1 MRQKKVRWSVVMGVL
16 LCIAALAA
24 SILLQRTGYLAY
36 LDSDMA
42 SELILARRQADTGS
56 LIQMDWLYS
65 TEIRI
70 IQMNLLYALAFH
82 FTQDYMWA
90 RIIGNTL
97 GFALCMLSCLLLT
110 RRLKLSWAKGLFTAA
125 MLPVTA
131 SLIYAVNVTF
141 GGYYITHM
149 AFAFTGAALWLDACE
164 GGREKK
170 RNMAA
175 IVLFAALCMLEGFLS
190 VRYVLCFLCPMMA
203 VAALDVLLAP
213 QLSRTLRDHH
223 LRFGFVTAA
232 GFGACLAGYAAAEM
246 ICPHLFTSGV
256 GSAGSFMFNPM
267 DGELILSTM
276 AAIFADMLR
285 LIGWRGNAALFSLSG
300 IGNACIAGVMV
311 LGVMMTRRVY
321 RALEDRDSASRAH
334 KRMLDYAFA
343 VLLVNV
349 FCFVFIKGTYLNRY
363 LILTVAFLIPA
374 AAVVVSRERSMRLK
388 LAFLLLLCLMLGTT
402 SLNFLMET
410 REQAH
415 TAKADHADMTD
426 MTQQLLDEGYTHGYG
441 TFWHV
446 RVMQELAQGNLTFA
460 GINMTE
466 TEEGAVCPI
475 SLEMIRWLEAEDMSH
490 MDVCADKTFV
500 LLTRDEEKL
509 LAPWLEMTGA
519 PAICENGTYTAY
531 GFEDSQQV
539 NNWMMLARMK
549 LENASYDQGV
559 LHMDRHARM
568 RIPTHFR
575 EAGRYVLRFVCEGE
589 PAQESRAAV
598 YTTKDF
604 HVTGETAIVQG
615 ENELHVTLEHS
626 DQYFMILLTS
636 GEAQE
641 IRILDLQLERIR

>member
-349 FCFVFIKGTYLNRY
+349 GSLSCRCFEDYRRVG
-363 LILTVAFLIPA
+363 
-374 AAVVVSRERSMRLK
+374 VVVDGAGTED
-388 LAFLLLLCLMLGTT
+388 LA
-402 SLNFLMET
+402 
-410 REQAH
+410 
-415 TAKADHADMTD
+415 
-426 MTQQLLDEGYTHGYG
+426 EGVHY
-441 TFWHV
+441 
-446 RVMQELAQGNLTFA
+446 
-460 GINMTE
+460 I
-466 TEEGAVCPI
+466 
-475 SLEMIRWLEAEDMSH
+475 
-490 MDVCADKTFV
+490 
-500 LLTRDEEKL
+500 
-509 LAPWLEMTGA
+509 
-519 PAICENGTYTAY
+519 
-531 GFEDSQQV
+531 
-539 NNWMMLARMK
+539 
-549 LENASYDQGV
+549 
-559 LHMDRHARM
+559 
-568 RIPTHFR
+568 
-575 EAGRYVLRFVCEGE
+575 
-589 PAQESRAAV
+589 
-598 YTTKDF
+598 DF
-604 HVTGETAIVQG
+604 CQ
-615 ENELHVTLEHS
+615 S
-626 DQYFMILLTS
+626 
-636 GEAQE
+636 
-641 IRILDLQLERIR
+641 